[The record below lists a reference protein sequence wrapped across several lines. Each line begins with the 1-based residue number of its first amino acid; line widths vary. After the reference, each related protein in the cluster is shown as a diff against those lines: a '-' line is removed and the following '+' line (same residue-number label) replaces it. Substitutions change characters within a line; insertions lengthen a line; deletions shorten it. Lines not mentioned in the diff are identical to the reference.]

1 MKKLGWGIIGCGVIS
16 PWHIYGVNRAK
27 DAQLIAVSDVVEEK
41 AIKLAEKEKVIWYTD
56 YTKMLK
62 REDIDVVSICTPSS
76 FHCEVAIAAAQS
88 GKHVLVEKPM
98 AITLEDTDR
107 MIEICQRAKV
117 KLGAVF
123 QLRFS
128 DTFRKV
134 KKVIQEGELGRLVL
148 GDAYLK
154 YYRSQDYYDS
164 ADWRGTWEFDGGGSL
179 MNQGI
184 HGVDLL
190 QWLMGDVDTI
200 YGYAHTLSRKIEV
213 EDTAVAVLRF
223 KNKALGIIEATT
235 SVYPSTIP
243 YRIEIHGE
251 KGTIMIEGGAIVRW
265 EIMGK
270 DGALIDKIGKTKEAP
285 KAVTS
290 PTDFSMEEHARQIAD
305 MVQTIKDDREP
316 LVNGVEGRKAVEI
329 IISIYRSSKTKKPMK
344 LPLN

>member
-1 MKKLGWGIIGCGVIS
+1 MRKLGWGIIGCGAIA
-16 PWHIYGVNRAK
+16 PWHIYGANRAK

-41 AIKLAEKEKVIWYTD
+41 AKKLAEKEKVLWHTD
-56 YTKMLK
+56 HTKMLE
-62 REDIDVVSICTPSS
+62 RDDIDVVSICTPSS
-76 FHCEVAIAAAQS
+76 FHCELAIAAARA

-98 AITLEDTDR
+98 AITLEDANR
-107 MIEICQRAKV
+107 MIEACQKAKV
-117 KLGAVF
+117 KLGVIF
-123 QLRFS
+123 QRRFS

-134 KKVIQEGELGRLVL
+134 KKAIKEGELGRLVL

-164 ADWRGTWEFDGGGSL
+164 AGWRGTWEFDGGGSL

-200 YGYAHTLSRKIEV
+200 YGHTDTLTRKIEV
-213 EDTAVAVLRF
+213 EDTAVATLRF
-223 KNKALGIIEATT
+223 RNGALGIIEATT

-243 YRIEIHGE
+243 HRIEIHGE
-251 KGTIMIEGGAIVRW
+251 KGTIMIEGEAIARW

-270 DGALIDKIGKTKEAP
+270 DGVLIDKIGKTKEAA
-285 KAVTS
+285 KAITS
-290 PTDFSMEEHARQIAD
+290 PTDINMEEHAKQIAD
-305 MVQTIKDDREP
+305 MVEAIKEDREP

-329 IISIYRSSKTKKPMK
+329 ILSIYRSSKTKKLVK